1 MANKKRHSRDIDN
14 FGFWDPPPPNM
25 TDAEWVKW
33 QRKQQEL
40 TRKIW
45 LYGEIAVFVIGI
57 ICVILA
63 YTW

>member
-33 QRKQQEL
+33 QRKQQENAN
-40 TRKIW
+40 KAINIIFW
-45 LYGEIAVFVIGI
+45 FVSVPMIIFGI
-57 ICVILA
+57 IIALI
-63 YTW
+63 